1 MRLFEG
7 NDWPV
12 PRICVIEIQSRFRAG
27 EQHEHYEQ
35 WENLAG
41 DQPSPPAIANIR
53 MDREQDIIFQ
63 FFHPF
68 SGNFKGQFYDSARP
82 PSRKFRN
89 NPSCRLF
96 ADFVRRTLL
105 DRLRMGAI
113 SLRGKVGEAKSPFLV
128 LPLTVDLQSR
138 GSAMTPVILI
148 YGW

>member
-27 EQHEHYEQ
+27 ELHEHYEQ
-35 WENLAG
+35 WENLAD
-41 DQPSPPAIANIR
+41 DQPSPPAIANSR

-63 FFHPF
+63 FFRPF

-96 ADFVRRTLL
+96 LECGTKRVWGHA
-105 DRLRMGAI
+105 
-113 SLRGKVGEAKSPFLV
+113 
-128 LPLTVDLQSR
+128 
-138 GSAMTPVILI
+138 GS
-148 YGW
+148 YD